1 MKSKILLGAL
11 ALVLACGGLVG
22 CGGNGTDDMMPSP
35 SASAPASATMSPAE
49 TQKPDM
55 TVAPTASP
63 GASATSAAKAM
74 FD

>member
-1 MKSKILLGAL
+1 MKSKILLGVF
-11 ALVLACGGLVG
+11 ALVLTCGSLVG
-22 CGGNGTDDMMPSP
+22 CGGNMEDDMMPTP
-35 SASAPASATMSPAE
+35 SASAPASATVSPAE
-49 TQKPDM
+49 TQKPEM

>member
-1 MKSKILLGAL
+1 MKSKILLVAL
-11 ALVLACGGLVG
+11 TLVLICGSLVG
-22 CGGNGTDDMMPSP
+22 CGGNVKDDMMPSP
-35 SASAPASATMSPAE
+35 SASAPASATMTPAQ
-49 TQKPDM
+49 TQKPDN

>member
-1 MKSKILLGAL
+1 MKTKILLGVF
-11 ALVLACGGLVG
+11 ALVLTCGSLVG
-22 CGGNGTDDMMPSP
+22 CGGDVKDEMMPSP
-35 SASAPASATMSPAE
+35 SASAPAAATVSPTESA
-49 TQKPDM
+49 KPEM